1 MKLFK
6 KKIVLS
12 GRAKDGKEKSVF
24 SASTVRYNF
33 EGGKYGTMK
42 SYDGHRHHMPSN
54 SVSSLSTYLGP
65 CIRMIKEEHKL
76 TASYG
81 GTKAAKEFR
90 KKEKKK
96 INKGEFLAAQ
106 QLSINDI
113 QNKFGMKYN
122 AAINEMSIY
131 TTNILGYK
139 K

>member
-1 MKLFK
+1 MVERRQQKSLEK
-6 KKIVLS
+6 K
-12 GRAKDGKEKSVF
+12 R
-24 SASTVRYNF
+24 R
-33 EGGKYGTMK
+33 
-42 SYDGHRHHMPSN
+42 
-54 SVSSLSTYLGP
+54 
-65 CIRMIKEEHKL
+65 
-76 TASYG
+76 
-81 GTKAAKEFR
+81 
-90 KKEKKK
+90 KK